1 MGQCTAEVSCCGND
15 ADLLSQR
22 AGKGEAPFPGENFI
36 TDSARLSKSSRERLL
51 AMTK

>member
-1 MGQCTAEVSCCGND
+1 MGQCTAEVSCCS
-15 ADLLSQR
+15 ADSDILSQR
-22 AGKGEAPFPGENFI
+22 NGEAPYPGENFI